1 MRSAAQLGHE
11 FALGALVMSK
21 RQFDRVFIEIGNV
34 CNLACHFCPKVLRP
48 NKFMTL
54 AEFAKVVREVKPYAK
69 DVTLHVMGEPLLHP
83 LFSEIVGV
91 LEENALPLFLITNGI
106 LIDKHNDTLL
116 SSSVVK
122 QINFSVHSFFAN
134 FPDGNLSDYLQKI
147 SEFSRKFINN
157 NPRAFVNFRL
167 WNLPD
172 VKVKMDNTNLRI
184 YRELASIFA
193 NPNLPAEVD
202 VRQQKSYRLERH
214 IKLHFDS
221 QFEWPSLN
229 SDSSKLDGVCFGLRK
244 QLAILSDGTVVPCC
258 LDKEAAIALG
268 SLFDKSLSEILEGE
282 RAQRFVQGFAKNR
295 AIEPLCQ
302 RCQYKNR
309 VSEKKD
315 LHD

>member
-1 MRSAAQLGHE
+1 MI
-11 FALGALVMSK
+11 SK
-21 RQFDRVFIEIGNV
+21 RQFERVFIEIGNV

-48 NKFMTL
+48 NKLMTL
-54 AEFAKVVREVKPYAK
+54 AEFAKVVREVKPYTK

-83 LFSEIVGV
+83 LFPEIVGV
-91 LEENALPLFLITNGI
+91 LEENSLPLFLITNGI
-106 LIDKHNDTLL
+106 LIDKHSDTLL
-116 SSSVVK
+116 NSSIVK

-134 FPDGNLSDYLQKI
+134 FPNGDVSVYLNKI
-147 SEFSRKFINN
+147 SEFSRNFINK
-157 NPRAFVNFRL
+157 NPQAFVNFRL

-172 VKVKMDNTNLRI
+172 VKMKMDSTNLRI
-184 YRELASIFA
+184 YRELANIFA
-193 NPNLPAEVD
+193 NPNLPTEVD

-229 SDSSKLDGVCFGLRK
+229 SSLSQLDGVCFGIRK

-282 RAQRFVQGFAKNR
+282 RARRFVQGFAKNI
-295 AIEPLCQ
+295 AIESLCQ

-309 VSEKKD
+309 TS
-315 LHD
+315 LS